1 MKKKLRSLKKKLE
14 RWSKKMEVD
23 LNDTEPDNNKFSRF
37 EDESI
42 NFDKSVNFVFG
53 KNGTGKSSI
62 CDLIR
67 TQNSNGEHGYD
78 AYIFQGFESVISDD
92 QKLNAI
98 ILGEENTKIDKI
110 IKEYESEIT
119 DIQGKI
125 DAERAKIVEP
135 QDKSENLYT
144 QKLKLEK
151 KKQRKENKEQ
161 KFYSDSASEIAKMK
175 DPVIVE
181 NARGYDKNSFQGEIE
196 DALKSPILSDEEIAT
211 LKETIV
217 STRKQEVEEISLDE
231 IDFAVLQEDVENLL
245 LKTVQPSIKI
255 AELDNN
261 NKKRQFAEIGKDCHS
276 AGDTYAFCGNIVT
289 NERLLKLE
297 KYFSSSEIDKFTK
310 ELSDKLIEI
319 KNYENK
325 LEKII
330 IQKEAFYPEFKNL
343 ISEILLKVD
352 KNKLEQQKF
361 LTGLKGSLEEKQNNL
376 FDTISYESEE
386 LPSELNGEIKEY
398 NKIVEK
404 NNKYTKTL
412 ETNKTKARTKLRYN
426 AIAKIVRNSDIEE
439 IKTGLNSAIS
449 DLDDKEKEIKLVKD
463 TIEGYEKK
471 QKEKQEEIDKQ
482 LSKTKNTGILAK
494 NINKKL
500 ENYTNFTLE
509 RKDDQGREF
518 YEIKEKIEDEEKTRP
533 VEELSTGEKN
543 IVALLYFIESLN
555 DLENGSDKPKFIIF
569 DDPMNSND
577 DTMQY
582 LIANEI
588 LKLVKQVNKPKN
600 KDKILVL
607 THNVL
612 FYLNITR
619 DIKNEC
625 RRKLKS
631 GGNTINPYEE
641 LNFYRLMA
649 YDGKTKILK
658 LQKDSE
664 DFKTQYESLW
674 FELIFLYEMNKPELM
689 CNPARR
695 IIESYISFTKKE
707 NFYKDNKDAK
717 NLFNANSHNGI
728 LDPTTDILGKT
739 SNDIK
744 NILHKCFKYNHGEDH
759 FDKYWRIG
767 INGNNLK

>member
-1 MKKKLRSLKKKLE
+1 MK
-14 RWSKKMEVD
+14 VD
-23 LNDTEPDNNKFSRF
+23 LNDIEPDSNKFSRF

-67 TQNSNGEHGYD
+67 TQNSNGEKGYN

-181 NARGYDKNSFQGEIE
+181 NARGYDKNSFQGEIK
-196 DALKSPILSDEEIAT
+196 DALNNPILSNEEIVT
-211 LKETIV
+211 LKETIT
-217 STRKQEVEEISLDE
+217 STQKPEVEKIYLNE

-255 AELDNN
+255 TELDNDN
-261 NKKRQFAEIGKDCHS
+261 NKRQFAEIGKDCHS
-276 AGDTYAFCGNIVT
+276 AGDTCAFCGNIVT
-289 NERLLKLE
+289 NERLQKLE
-297 KYFSSSEIDKFTK
+297 KYFSSSEINKFTK

-319 KNYENK
+319 KKYENK

-330 IQKEAFYPEFKNL
+330 IQKEVFYPEFKNL

-361 LTGLKGSLEEKQNNL
+361 LTGLKGSLEKKQKNL
-376 FDTISYESEE
+376 FDTISYESEK

-426 AIAKIVRNSDIEE
+426 AIVEIVRNSNIEE
-439 IKTGLNSAIS
+439 IKTGLSSAIS

-500 ENYTNFTLE
+500 KNYTNFTLE

-555 DLENGSDKPKFIIF
+555 DSENGSDKPKFIVF

-582 LIANEI
+582 LIVDEM
-588 LKLVKQVNKPKN
+588 LDLVKQVNKSK
-600 KDKILVL
+600 KEDKILIL

-631 GGNTINPYEE
+631 EGSVINPYEE
-641 LNFYRLMA
+641 FNFYKLMS
-649 YDGKTKILK
+649 YGGKTKIQK
-658 LQKDSE
+658 IQKDKE
-664 DFKTQYESLW
+664 DFKNQYESLW
-674 FELIFLYEMNKPELM
+674 FELGFLYKMDKPELM
-689 CNPARR
+689 CNVARR
-695 IIESYISFTKKE
+695 IIEDYISFTNKKD
-707 NFYKDNKDAK
+707 FYRYNKDAK
-717 NLFNANSHNGI
+717 RLFNANSHSSI
-728 LDPTTDILGKT
+728 LDLTTDISGK
-739 SNDIK
+739 NNEDIK
-744 NILHKCFKYNHGEDH
+744 NILEKCFNDNSAIDH
-759 FDKYWRIG
+759 FNTHWQLCIKV
-767 INGNNLK
+767 NK

>member
-1 MKKKLRSLKKKLE
+1 MK
-14 RWSKKMEVD
+14 VD
-23 LNDTEPDNNKFSRF
+23 LKDTDSGNDKFSRF
-37 EDESI
+37 EDELI

-67 TQNSNGEHGYD
+67 SQNSNGEHGYD

-98 ILGEENTKIDKI
+98 VLGEENTKIDKI
-110 IKEYESEIT
+110 IKKYESEIA
-119 DIQGKI
+119 DIQVKI
-125 DAERAKIVEP
+125 DAEKSRIIEP

-151 KKQRKENKEQ
+151 KKRDKEKKEQ
-161 KFYSDSASEIAKMK
+161 IFYTNSASEIAKIK

-196 DALKSPILSDEEIAT
+196 DALKSPILSNEEIVT
-211 LKETIV
+211 LKETIT
-217 STRKQEVEEISLDE
+217 STQKPEVEKIYLNE

-255 AELDNN
+255 TELDNDN
-261 NKKRQFAEIGKDCHS
+261 NKRQFAEIGKDCHS
-276 AGDTYAFCGNIVT
+276 AGDTCAFCGNIVT
-289 NERLLKLE
+289 NERLQKLE

-319 KNYENK
+319 KKYENK

-330 IQKEAFYPEFKNL
+330 IQKEVFYPEFKNL

-361 LTGLKGSLEEKQNNL
+361 LTGLKGSLEKKQKNL
-376 FDTISYESEE
+376 FDTISYESEK

-404 NNKYTKTL
+404 NNKYTETL

-426 AIAKIVRNSDIEE
+426 AIVEIVRNSNIEE
-439 IKTGLNSAIS
+439 IKTGLSSAIS

-555 DLENGSDKPKFIIF
+555 DSENGSDKPKFIVF

-588 LKLVKQVNKPKN
+588 LKLIKQVNKPKN
-600 KDKILVL
+600 KDKILIL

-619 DIKNEC
+619 DIKNEY
-625 RRKLKS
+625 RFKKK
-631 GGNTINPYEE
+631 GDGNSINPYKEI
-641 LNFYRLMA
+641 NFYRLMS
-649 YDGKTKILK
+649 YDGKTKIQK

-674 FELIFLYEMNKPELM
+674 FELIFLHEMDKPELM

-707 NFYKDNKDAK
+707 NFYKGNKDAK

-739 SNDIK
+739 SEDIK
-744 NILHKCFKYNHGEDH
+744 NILHKCFEENHGEDH
-759 FDKYWRIG
+759 FKRYWRTG
-767 INGNNLK
+767 KG

>member
-1 MKKKLRSLKKKLE
+1 MKKRLRSLKKKLE
-14 RWSKKMEVD
+14 RWSKEMKVD
-23 LNDTEPDNNKFSRF
+23 LNDIEPDSNKFSRF

-67 TQNSNGEHGYD
+67 TQNSNGEKGYD

-98 ILGEENTKIDKI
+98 VLGEENTKIDKI
-110 IKEYESEIT
+110 IKEYESEIA

-125 DAERAKIVEP
+125 DAERAKIVKP
-135 QDKSENLYT
+135 QDESENLYT
-144 QKLKLEK
+144 QKLKLEEEKQK
-151 KKQRKENKEQ
+151 KEKKEQ
-161 KFYSDSASEIAKMK
+161 KFYSNSASKIANMK

-181 NARGYDKNSFQGEIE
+181 KATGYDKNSFQGEIK
-196 DALKSPILSDEEIAT
+196 DALNNPILADEEIVT
-211 LKETIV
+211 LKETIS
-217 STRKQEVEEISLDE
+217 STQKPELEEICLDE

-245 LKTVQPSIKI
+245 LKIVQPSIKI
-255 AELDNN
+255 TELDND

-276 AGDTYAFCGNIVT
+276 AGDTCAFCGNIVT
-289 NERLLKLE
+289 NERLQKLE
-297 KYFSSSEIDKFTK
+297 KYFSGSEIDKFTK

-319 KNYENK
+319 KNYENELK
-325 LEKII
+325 KII
-330 IQKEAFYPEFKNL
+330 IQEEDFYPEFKNSISKIL
-343 ISEILLKVD
+343 IEVD
-352 KNKLEQQKF
+352 KNKLKQQNF
-361 LTGLKGSLEEKQNNL
+361 LKKLKDSLEEKQKNL
-376 FDTISYESEE
+376 FDTIPYKSEE
-386 LPSELNGEIKEY
+386 LPSKLDGEIEKY

-404 NNKYTKTL
+404 NNKYTKDL
-412 ETNKTKARTKLRYN
+412 PENKAKARTKLRYN
-426 AIAKIVRNSDIEE
+426 AIVEIIRNSDIEE
-439 IKTGLNSAIS
+439 IKTALNGINIS
-449 DLDDKEKEIKLVKD
+449 LGIKESEIQDVE
-463 TIEGYEKK
+463 TIIEGYEIEKNKK
-471 QKEKQEEIDKQ
+471 QEKIDEQ
-482 LSKTKNTGILAK
+482 LLKTKNTEILAK

-500 ENYTNFTLE
+500 EKYTNFTLE
-509 RKDDQGREF
+509 RKDEQGREF
-518 YEIKEKIEDEEKTRP
+518 YEIKEKIEDEEKTRS
-533 VEELSTGEKN
+533 VEKLSTGEKN

-555 DLENGSDKPKFIIF
+555 DLENGSDKPKFIVF

-600 KDKILVL
+600 KDKILIL

-619 DIKNEC
+619 DIKNEYH
-625 RRKLKS
+625 LKKK
-631 GGNTINPYEE
+631 GDRIKPYKEI
-641 LNFYRLMA
+641 NFYRLMS

-658 LQKDSE
+658 LQEDRE

-674 FELIFLYEMNKPELM
+674 FELIFLYEMDKPELM

-707 NFYKDNKDAK
+707 DFYKDNKDAK

-739 SNDIK
+739 SDDIK
-744 NILHKCFKYNHGEDH
+744 NILHKCFKDNHGEDH
-759 FDKYWRIG
+759 FNKYWRIG
-767 INGNNLK
+767 RDGNNLK

>member
-1 MKKKLRSLKKKLE
+1 MKKRLRSLKKKLG

-161 KFYSDSASEIAKMK
+161 KFYSNSASEIANIK
-175 DPVIVE
+175 DPVVVE
-181 NARGYDKNSFQGEIE
+181 NVKNYNKNSFQGEIE
-196 DALKSPILSDEEIAT
+196 DALKSPILSNEEIVT
-211 LKETIV
+211 LKETIT
-217 STRKQEVEEISLDE
+217 STQKPEVEKIYLNE
-231 IDFAVLQEDVENLL
+231 IDFAVLQEDIENLL

-255 AELDNN
+255 TELDNDN
-261 NKKRQFAEIGKDCHS
+261 NKRQFAEIGKDCHS
-276 AGDTYAFCGNIVT
+276 AGDTCAFCGNIVT
-289 NERLLKLE
+289 NERLQKLE
-297 KYFSSSEIDKFTK
+297 KYFSGSEIDKFTK

-330 IQKEAFYPEFKNL
+330 IQEEAFYPEFKNL
-343 ISEILLKVD
+343 ISEIVLKID
-352 KNKLEQQKF
+352 KNKLKQQKF
-361 LTGLKGSLEEKQNNL
+361 LEKLKGSLEGKQKNL
-376 FDTISYESEE
+376 FDTIPYKSEA
-386 LPSELNGEIKEY
+386 LPSKLSREIKEY
-398 NKIVEK
+398 NKLVKE
-404 NNKYTKTL
+404 NNEYTKDL
-412 ETNKTKARTKLRYN
+412 KDNKTKARTKLRYN
-426 AIAKIVRNSDIEE
+426 AIAEIVRNSNIEE
-439 IKTGLNSAIS
+439 IKTGLSNAIS
-449 DLDDKEKEIKLVKD
+449 DLDDKEEEIQVVKD
-463 TIEGYEKK
+463 TIEDYEKEKGEK
-471 QKEKQEEIDKQ
+471 QKEINKQ

-518 YEIKEKIEDEEKTRP
+518 YEIKEKIEGEEKTRS
-533 VEELSTGEKN
+533 VVELSTGEKN

-555 DLENGSDKPKFIIF
+555 DSENNSNKPKFIVF

-600 KDKILVL
+600 KDKILIL

-619 DIKNEC
+619 DIKNEY
-625 RRKLKS
+625 RLKKK
-631 GGNTINPYEE
+631 GDGNSINPYKEI
-641 LNFYRLMA
+641 NFYRLMS
-649 YDGKTKILK
+649 YNGKTKIQK

-674 FELIFLYEMNKPELM
+674 FELIFLHEMDKPELM

-739 SNDIK
+739 SEDIK
-744 NILHKCFKYNHGEDH
+744 NILHKCFEENHGEDH
-759 FDKYWRIG
+759 FKRYWRTG
-767 INGNNLK
+767 KG

>member
-1 MKKKLRSLKKKLE
+1 
-14 RWSKKMEVD
+14 MEVD

-276 AGDTYAFCGNIVT
+276 AGDTCAFCGNIVT

-404 NNKYTKTL
+404 NNKYTETL

-426 AIAKIVRNSDIEE
+426 AIVEIVRNSNIEE
-439 IKTGLNSAIS
+439 IKTGLSSAIS

-555 DLENGSDKPKFIIF
+555 DSENGSDKPKFIVF

-588 LKLVKQVNKPKN
+588 LKLIKQVNKPKN
-600 KDKILVL
+600 KDKILIL

-619 DIKNEC
+619 DIKNEY
-625 RRKLKS
+625 RFKKK
-631 GGNTINPYEE
+631 GDGNSINPYKEI
-641 LNFYRLMA
+641 NFYRLMS
-649 YDGKTKILK
+649 YDGKTKIQK

-674 FELIFLYEMNKPELM
+674 FELIFLHEMDKPELM

-707 NFYKDNKDAK
+707 NFYKGNKDAK

-739 SNDIK
+739 SEDIK
-744 NILHKCFKYNHGEDH
+744 NILHKCFEENHGEDH
-759 FDKYWRIG
+759 FKRYWRTG
-767 INGNNLK
+767 KG

>member
-1 MKKKLRSLKKKLE
+1 
-14 RWSKKMEVD
+14 MEVD

-276 AGDTYAFCGNIVT
+276 AGDTCAFCGNIVT

-404 NNKYTKTL
+404 NNKYTETL

-426 AIAKIVRNSDIEE
+426 AIVEIVRNSNIEE
-439 IKTGLNSAIS
+439 IKTGLSSAIS

-543 IVALLYFIESLN
+543 IVALL
-555 DLENGSDKPKFIIF
+555 
-569 DDPMNSND
+569 
-577 DTMQY
+577 
-582 LIANEI
+582 
-588 LKLVKQVNKPKN
+588 
-600 KDKILVL
+600 
-607 THNVL
+607 
-612 FYLNITR
+612 
-619 DIKNEC
+619 
-625 RRKLKS
+625 
-631 GGNTINPYEE
+631 
-641 LNFYRLMA
+641 
-649 YDGKTKILK
+649 
-658 LQKDSE
+658 
-664 DFKTQYESLW
+664 
-674 FELIFLYEMNKPELM
+674 
-689 CNPARR
+689 
-695 IIESYISFTKKE
+695 
-707 NFYKDNKDAK
+707 
-717 NLFNANSHNGI
+717 
-728 LDPTTDILGKT
+728 
-739 SNDIK
+739 
-744 NILHKCFKYNHGEDH
+744 
-759 FDKYWRIG
+759 
-767 INGNNLK
+767 

>member
-1 MKKKLRSLKKKLE
+1 
-14 RWSKKMEVD
+14 MEVD

-276 AGDTYAFCGNIVT
+276 AGDTCAFCGNIVT

>member
-1 MKKKLRSLKKKLE
+1 MRSLKKKLG

-161 KFYSDSASEIAKMK
+161 KFYSNSASEIANIK
-175 DPVIVE
+175 DPVVVE
-181 NARGYDKNSFQGEIE
+181 NVKNYNKNSFQGEIE
-196 DALKSPILSDEEIAT
+196 DALKSPILSNEEIVT
-211 LKETIV
+211 LKETIT
-217 STRKQEVEEISLDE
+217 STQKPEVEKIYLNE
-231 IDFAVLQEDVENLL
+231 IDFAVLQEDIENLL

-255 AELDNN
+255 TELDNDN
-261 NKKRQFAEIGKDCHS
+261 NKRQFAEIGKDCHS
-276 AGDTYAFCGNIVT
+276 AGDTCAFCGNIVT
-289 NERLLKLE
+289 NERLQKLE
-297 KYFSSSEIDKFTK
+297 KYFSGSEIDKFTK

-330 IQKEAFYPEFKNL
+330 IQEEAFYPEFKNL
-343 ISEILLKVD
+343 ISEIVLKID
-352 KNKLEQQKF
+352 KNKLKQQKF
-361 LTGLKGSLEEKQNNL
+361 LEKLKGSLEGKQKNL
-376 FDTISYESEE
+376 FDTIPYKSEA
-386 LPSELNGEIKEY
+386 LPSKLSREIKEY
-398 NKIVEK
+398 NKLVKE
-404 NNKYTKTL
+404 NNEYTKDL
-412 ETNKTKARTKLRYN
+412 KDNKTKARTKLRYN
-426 AIAKIVRNSDIEE
+426 AIAEIVRNSNIEE
-439 IKTGLNSAIS
+439 IKTGLSNAIS
-449 DLDDKEKEIKLVKD
+449 DLDDKEEEIQVVKD
-463 TIEGYEKK
+463 TIEDYEKEKGEK
-471 QKEKQEEIDKQ
+471 QKEINKQ

-518 YEIKEKIEDEEKTRP
+518 YEIKEKIEGEEKTRS
-533 VEELSTGEKN
+533 VVELSTGEKN

-555 DLENGSDKPKFIIF
+555 DSENNSNKPKFIVF

-600 KDKILVL
+600 KDKILIL

-619 DIKNEC
+619 DIKNEY
-625 RRKLKS
+625 RLKKK
-631 GGNTINPYEE
+631 GDGNSINPYKEI
-641 LNFYRLMA
+641 NFYRLMS
-649 YDGKTKILK
+649 YNGKTKIQK

-674 FELIFLYEMNKPELM
+674 FELIFLHEMDKPELM

-739 SNDIK
+739 SEDIK
-744 NILHKCFKYNHGEDH
+744 NILHKCFEENHGEDH
-759 FDKYWRIG
+759 FKRYWRTG
-767 INGNNLK
+767 KG

>member
-276 AGDTYAFCGNIVT
+276 AGDTCAFCGNIVT

>member
-1 MKKKLRSLKKKLE
+1 
-14 RWSKKMEVD
+14 MEVD

-276 AGDTYAFCGNIVT
+276 AGDTCAFCGNIVT

-695 IIESYISFTKKE
+695 IIESYTSFTKKE

>member
-1 MKKKLRSLKKKLE
+1 
-14 RWSKKMEVD
+14 MEVD

>member
-1 MKKKLRSLKKKLE
+1 MRSLKKKLG
-14 RWSKKMEVD
+14 RWNRNMKVD
-23 LNDTEPDNNKFSRF
+23 LKDTDSGNDKFSKF
-37 EDESI
+37 EDELI

-67 TQNSNGEHGYD
+67 SQNSNGEHGYD

-98 ILGEENTKIDKI
+98 VLGEENTKIDKI
-110 IKEYESEIT
+110 IKKYESEIA
-119 DIQGKI
+119 DIQVKI
-125 DAERAKIVEP
+125 DAEKSRIIEP

-151 KKQRKENKEQ
+151 KKRDKEKKEQ
-161 KFYSDSASEIAKMK
+161 IFYTNSASEIAKIK

-196 DALKSPILSDEEIAT
+196 DALKSPILSNEEIVT
-211 LKETIV
+211 LKETIT
-217 STRKQEVEEISLDE
+217 STQKPEVEKIYLNE

-255 AELDNN
+255 TELDNDN
-261 NKKRQFAEIGKDCHS
+261 NKRQFAEIGKDCHS
-276 AGDTYAFCGNIVT
+276 AGDTCAFCGNIVT
-289 NERLLKLE
+289 NERLQKLE

-319 KNYENK
+319 KKYENK

-330 IQKEAFYPEFKNL
+330 IQKEVFYPEFKNL

-361 LTGLKGSLEEKQNNL
+361 LTGLKGSLEKKQKNL
-376 FDTISYESEE
+376 FDTISYESEK

-404 NNKYTKTL
+404 NNKYTETL

-426 AIAKIVRNSDIEE
+426 AIVEIVRNSNIEE
-439 IKTGLNSAIS
+439 IKTGLSSAIS

-555 DLENGSDKPKFIIF
+555 DSENGSDKPKFIVF

-588 LKLVKQVNKPKN
+588 LKLIKQVNKPKN
-600 KDKILVL
+600 KDKILIL

-619 DIKNEC
+619 DIKNEY
-625 RRKLKS
+625 RFKKK
-631 GGNTINPYEE
+631 GDGNSINPYKEI
-641 LNFYRLMA
+641 NFYRLMS
-649 YDGKTKILK
+649 YDGKTKIQK

-674 FELIFLYEMNKPELM
+674 FELIFLHEMDKPELM

-707 NFYKDNKDAK
+707 NFYKGNKDAK

-739 SNDIK
+739 SEDIK
-744 NILHKCFKYNHGEDH
+744 NILHKCFEENHGEDH
-759 FDKYWRIG
+759 FKRYWRTG
-767 INGNNLK
+767 KG

>member
-1 MKKKLRSLKKKLE
+1 MK
-14 RWSKKMEVD
+14 VD
-23 LNDTEPDNNKFSRF
+23 LNDIEPDSNKFSRF

-67 TQNSNGEHGYD
+67 TQNSNGEKGYD

-98 ILGEENTKIDKI
+98 VLGEENTKIDKI
-110 IKEYESEIT
+110 IKEYESEIA

-125 DAERAKIVEP
+125 DAERAKIVKP
-135 QDKSENLYT
+135 QDESENLYT
-144 QKLKLEK
+144 QKLKLEEEKQK
-151 KKQRKENKEQ
+151 KEKKEQ
-161 KFYSDSASEIAKMK
+161 KFYSNSASKIANMK

-181 NARGYDKNSFQGEIE
+181 KATGYDKNSFQGEIK
-196 DALKSPILSDEEIAT
+196 DALNNPILADEEIVT
-211 LKETIV
+211 LKETIS
-217 STRKQEVEEISLDE
+217 STQKPELEEICLDE

-245 LKTVQPSIKI
+245 LKIVQPSIKI
-255 AELDNN
+255 TELDND

-276 AGDTYAFCGNIVT
+276 AGDTCAFCGNIVT
-289 NERLLKLE
+289 NERLQKLE
-297 KYFSSSEIDKFTK
+297 KYFSGSEIDKFTK

-319 KNYENK
+319 KNYENELK
-325 LEKII
+325 KII
-330 IQKEAFYPEFKNL
+330 IQEEDFYPEFKNSISKIL
-343 ISEILLKVD
+343 IEVD
-352 KNKLEQQKF
+352 KNKLKQQNF
-361 LTGLKGSLEEKQNNL
+361 LKKLKDSLEEKQKNL
-376 FDTISYESEE
+376 FDTIPYKSEE
-386 LPSELNGEIKEY
+386 LPSKLDGEIEKY

-404 NNKYTKTL
+404 NNKYTKDL
-412 ETNKTKARTKLRYN
+412 PENKAKARTKLRYN
-426 AIAKIVRNSDIEE
+426 AIVEIIRNSDIEE
-439 IKTGLNSAIS
+439 IKTALNGINIS
-449 DLDDKEKEIKLVKD
+449 LGIKESEIQDVE
-463 TIEGYEKK
+463 TIIEGYEIEKNKK
-471 QKEKQEEIDKQ
+471 QEKIDEQ
-482 LSKTKNTGILAK
+482 LLKTKNTEILAK

-500 ENYTNFTLE
+500 EKYTNFTLE
-509 RKDDQGREF
+509 RKDEQGREF
-518 YEIKEKIEDEEKTRP
+518 YEIKEKIEDEEKTRS
-533 VEELSTGEKN
+533 VEKLSTGEKN

-555 DLENGSDKPKFIIF
+555 DLENGSDKPKFIVF

-600 KDKILVL
+600 KDKILIL

-619 DIKNEC
+619 DIKNEYH
-625 RRKLKS
+625 LKKK
-631 GGNTINPYEE
+631 GDRIKPYKEI
-641 LNFYRLMA
+641 NFYRLMS

-658 LQKDSE
+658 LQEDRE

-674 FELIFLYEMNKPELM
+674 FELIFLYEMDKPELM

-707 NFYKDNKDAK
+707 DFYKDNKDAK

-739 SNDIK
+739 SDDIK
-744 NILHKCFKYNHGEDH
+744 NILHKCFKDNHGEDH
-759 FDKYWRIG
+759 FNKYWRIG
-767 INGNNLK
+767 RDGNNLK

>member
-1 MKKKLRSLKKKLE
+1 
-14 RWSKKMEVD
+14 MEVD

-144 QKLKLEK
+144 QKLKLEN

-276 AGDTYAFCGNIVT
+276 AGDTCAFCGNIVT

-361 LTGLKGSLEEKQNNL
+361 LTGLKESLEEKQNNL

-744 NILHKCFKYNHGEDH
+744 NILHKCFKDNHGEDH

>member
-1 MKKKLRSLKKKLE
+1 
-14 RWSKKMEVD
+14 MEVD
-23 LNDTEPDNNKFSRF
+23 LNDTEPDNNKFNRF

-67 TQNSNGEHGYD
+67 AQNSNGEHGYD

-98 ILGEENTKIDKI
+98 VLGEENIKIDKI
-110 IKEYESEIT
+110 IREYKSEIT

-125 DAERAKIVEP
+125 DTEKVKIVKP
-135 QDKSENLYT
+135 QDESENLYT

-151 KKQRKENKEQ
+151 KKRDKEKKEQ
-161 KFYSDSASEIAKMK
+161 IFYTKSASKIAKIK

-181 NARGYDKNSFQGEIE
+181 NARGYDKNSFQGEIK
-196 DALKSPILSDEEIAT
+196 DALKSPVLSDEEILT
-211 LKETIV
+211 LKETIA
-217 STRKQEVEEISLDE
+217 STPKPEVEKIYLYE
-231 IDFAVLQEDVENLL
+231 IDFAVLQEEIETLL

-255 AELDNN
+255 AELDDD
-261 NKKRQFAEIGKDCHS
+261 NKKRQFAEAGKDCHS
-276 AGDTYAFCGNIVT
+276 AGDACAFCGNIVT
-289 NERLLKLE
+289 NERLQKLE

-310 ELSDKLIEI
+310 ELSYKLIEI

-361 LTGLKGSLEEKQNNL
+361 LTGLKGSLEEKQKNL

-426 AIAKIVRNSDIEE
+426 AIAKIVRNSNLEE
-439 IKTGLNSAIS
+439 IKTGLSDAIS
-449 DLDDKEKEIKLVKD
+449 DLEDKEKEIKLVKD
-463 TIEGYEKK
+463 TIEGYEKN

-482 LSKTKNTGILAK
+482 LSKTKNTGILAN

-518 YEIKEKIEDEEKTRP
+518 YEIKEKIENEEKTRP

-641 LNFYRLMA
+641 INFYRLMA
-649 YDGKTKILK
+649 YDGKTKILE

-674 FELIFLYEMNKPELM
+674 FELIFLYEMDKPELM

-744 NILHKCFKYNHGEDH
+744 NILHKCFKDNHGEDH

>member
-1 MKKKLRSLKKKLE
+1 
-14 RWSKKMEVD
+14 MEVD
-23 LNDTEPDNNKFSRF
+23 LNDTEPDNNKFNRF

-67 TQNSNGEHGYD
+67 AQNSNGEHGYD

-98 ILGEENTKIDKI
+98 VLGEENIKIDKI
-110 IKEYESEIT
+110 IREYKSEIT

-125 DAERAKIVEP
+125 DTEKVKIVKP
-135 QDKSENLYT
+135 QDESENLYT

-151 KKQRKENKEQ
+151 KKRDKEKKEQ
-161 KFYSDSASEIAKMK
+161 IFYTKSASKIAKIK

-181 NARGYDKNSFQGEIE
+181 NARGYDKNSFQGEIK
-196 DALKSPILSDEEIAT
+196 DALKSPVLSDEEILT
-211 LKETIV
+211 LKETIA
-217 STRKQEVEEISLDE
+217 STPKPEVEKIYLYE
-231 IDFAVLQEDVENLL
+231 IDFAVLQEEIETLL

-255 AELDNN
+255 AELDDD
-261 NKKRQFAEIGKDCHS
+261 NKKRQFAEAGKDCHS
-276 AGDTYAFCGNIVT
+276 AGDDCAFCGNIVT
-289 NERLLKLE
+289 NERLQKLE

-310 ELSDKLIEI
+310 ELSYKLIEI

-361 LTGLKGSLEEKQNNL
+361 LTGLKGSLEEKQKNL

-426 AIAKIVRNSDIEE
+426 AIAKIVRNSNLEE
-439 IKTGLNSAIS
+439 IKTGLSDAIS
-449 DLDDKEKEIKLVKD
+449 DLEDKEKEIKLVKD
-463 TIEGYEKK
+463 TIEGYEKN

-482 LSKTKNTGILAK
+482 LSKTKNTGILAN

-518 YEIKEKIEDEEKTRP
+518 YEIKEKIENEEKTRP

-588 LKLVKQVNKPKN
+588 LKLVEQVNKPKN

-641 LNFYRLMA
+641 INFYRLMA
-649 YDGKTKILK
+649 YDGKTKILE

-674 FELIFLYEMNKPELM
+674 FELIFLYEMDKPELM

-744 NILHKCFKYNHGEDH
+744 NILHKCFKDNHGEDH

>member
-1 MKKKLRSLKKKLE
+1 MK
-14 RWSKKMEVD
+14 VD
-23 LNDTEPDNNKFSRF
+23 LNDTEPDSNKFSRF

-42 NFDKSVNFVFG
+42 DFDKSVNFVFG

-67 TQNSNGEHGYD
+67 IQNSNGEKGYN
-78 AYIFQGFESVISDD
+78 AYIFQGFESVISED

-98 ILGEENTKIDKI
+98 VLGEENTKIDKI
-110 IKEYESEIT
+110 IKKYESEIA
-119 DIQGKI
+119 DIQVKI
-125 DAERAKIVEP
+125 DAEKSRIIEP

-151 KKQRKENKEQ
+151 KKRDKENKEQ
-161 KFYSDSASEIAKMK
+161 KFYSNSASKIANIK
-175 DPVIVE
+175 DPVVVE
-181 NARGYDKNSFQGEIE
+181 NVKNYNKNSFQGEIE

-211 LKETIV
+211 LKETIA
-217 STRKQEVEEISLDE
+217 STQKQEVEEISLDE

-255 AELDNN
+255 TELDND

-276 AGDTYAFCGNIVT
+276 AGDTCAFCGNIVT
-289 NERLLKLE
+289 NERLQKLE

-319 KNYENK
+319 KNYENELK
-325 LEKII
+325 KII
-330 IQKEAFYPEFKNL
+330 IQEEAFYPEFKNS
-343 ISEILLKVD
+343 ISKILLKLD
-352 KNKLEQQKF
+352 KNKLKQQN
-361 LTGLKGSLEEKQNNL
+361 LLKKLKDSLEEKQKNL
-376 FDTISYESEE
+376 FDIVPYKSEE
-386 LPSELNGEIKEY
+386 LPSKLGGEIKKY
-398 NKIVEK
+398 NKLVKE
-404 NNKYTKTL
+404 NNEYTKNL
-412 ETNKTKARTKLRYN
+412 KDNKTKARTKLRYN
-426 AIAKIVRNSDIEE
+426 AIAKIIRKSNLEE
-439 IKTGLNSAIS
+439 IKTGLSNAIS
-449 DLDDKEKEIKLVKD
+449 SLDDKKEEIQIVKEN
-463 TIEGYEKK
+463 IEGYEKN

-482 LSKTKNTGILAK
+482 LLKTKNTEILAK

-509 RKDDQGREF
+509 RKNDQGREF
-518 YEIKEKIEDEEKTRP
+518 YEIKEKIEGEEKTRP

-555 DLENGSDKPKFIIF
+555 DSENSSDKPKFIVF

-600 KDKILVL
+600 KDKILIL

-619 DIKNEC
+619 DIKNEY
-625 RRKLKS
+625 RLKKK
-631 GGNTINPYEE
+631 GDGNSINPYEE
-641 LNFYRLMA
+641 INFYRIMS
-649 YDGKTKILK
+649 YNGKTKIQK
-658 LQKDSE
+658 LRKDSE

-674 FELIFLYEMNKPELM
+674 FELIFLYKMKKPELM

-728 LDPTTDILGKT
+728 LDPTTDLLGKT
-739 SNDIK
+739 SEDIK
-744 NILHKCFKYNHGEDH
+744 NILHECFKNNNGEDH
-759 FDKYWRIG
+759 FKKYWQTG
-767 INGNNLK
+767 KGQ

>member
-14 RWSKKMEVD
+14 RWIRNMKID
-23 LNDTEPDNNKFSRF
+23 LKDTDLGNDKISRF

-98 ILGEENTKIDKI
+98 VLGEENTKIDKI
-110 IKEYESEIT
+110 IKKYESEIA

-125 DAERAKIVEP
+125 DTEKAKIVEP
-135 QDKSENLYT
+135 QDESENLYT
-144 QKLKLEK
+144 QKIKLENE
-151 KKQRKENKEQ
+151 KQIEENKEQ
-161 KFYSDSASEIAKMK
+161 KFYSNSASKIANIK
-175 DPVIVE
+175 DPVVVE
-181 NARGYDKNSFQGEIE
+181 NVKNYNKNSFQGEIE
-196 DALKSPILSDEEIAT
+196 DALKSPILSNEEIAT
-211 LKETIV
+211 LKETIA

-255 AELDNN
+255 TELDND
-261 NKKRQFAEIGKDCHS
+261 NKKRQFAEMGKDCHS
-276 AGDTYAFCGNIVT
+276 AGDTCAFCGNIVT
-289 NERLLKLE
+289 NERLQKLE

-319 KNYENK
+319 KNYENELK
-325 LEKII
+325 KII
-330 IQKEAFYPEFKNL
+330 IQEEAFYPEFKNS
-343 ISEILLKVD
+343 ISKILLKVD

-361 LTGLKGSLEEKQNNL
+361 LEKLKGSLEGKQKNL
-376 FDTISYESEE
+376 FDIIPYKSEA
-386 LPSELNGEIKEY
+386 LPSKLSREIKEY
-398 NKIVEK
+398 NKLVKE
-404 NNKYTKTL
+404 NNEYTKDL
-412 ETNKTKARTKLRYN
+412 KDNKTKARTKLRYN
-426 AIAKIVRNSDIEE
+426 AIAEIVRNSNIEE
-439 IKTGLNSAIS
+439 IKTGLSNAIS
-449 DLDDKEKEIKLVKD
+449 DLDDKEEEIQVVKD
-463 TIEGYEKK
+463 TIEDYEKEKGKK
-471 QKEKQEEIDKQ
+471 QKEINKQ

-518 YEIKEKIEDEEKTRP
+518 YEIKEKIEGEEKTRS
-533 VEELSTGEKN
+533 VVELSTGEKN

-555 DLENGSDKPKFIIF
+555 DSENNSNKPKFIVF

-600 KDKILVL
+600 KDKILIL

-619 DIKNEC
+619 DIKNEY
-625 RRKLKS
+625 RLKKK
-631 GGNTINPYEE
+631 GDGNSINPYKEI
-641 LNFYRLMA
+641 NFYRLMS
-649 YDGKTKILK
+649 YNGKTKIQK

-674 FELIFLYEMNKPELM
+674 FELIFLHEMDKPELM

-739 SNDIK
+739 SEDIK
-744 NILHKCFKYNHGEDH
+744 NILHKCFEENHGEDH
-759 FDKYWRIG
+759 FKRYWRTG
-767 INGNNLK
+767 KG

>member
-1 MKKKLRSLKKKLE
+1 
-14 RWSKKMEVD
+14 MEVD

-276 AGDTYAFCGNIVT
+276 AGDTCAFCGNIVT

-404 NNKYTKTL
+404 NNKYTETL

-426 AIAKIVRNSDIEE
+426 AIVEIVRNSNIEE
-439 IKTGLNSAIS
+439 IKTGLSSAIS

-555 DLENGSDKPKFIIF
+555 DSENGSDKPKFIVF

-588 LKLVKQVNKPKN
+588 LKLIKQVNKPKN
-600 KDKILVL
+600 KDKILIL

-619 DIKNEC
+619 DIKNEY
-625 RRKLKS
+625 RFKKK
-631 GGNTINPYEE
+631 GDGNSINPYKEI
-641 LNFYRLMA
+641 NFYRLMS
-649 YDGKTKILK
+649 YDGKTKIQK

-674 FELIFLYEMNKPELM
+674 FELIFLHEMDKPELM

-707 NFYKDNKDAK
+707 NFYKGNKDAK
-717 NLFNANSHNGI
+717 NLFKAISLNGI

-739 SNDIK
+739 SEDIK
-744 NILHKCFKYNHGEDH
+744 NILHKCFEENHGEDH
-759 FDKYWRIG
+759 FKRYWRTG
-767 INGNNLK
+767 KG

>member
-1 MKKKLRSLKKKLE
+1 MKIDLKDA
-14 RWSKKMEVD
+14 D
-23 LNDTEPDNNKFSRF
+23 LGNDKISRF

-98 ILGEENTKIDKI
+98 VLGEENTKIDKI
-110 IKEYESEIT
+110 IKKYESEIA

-125 DAERAKIVEP
+125 DTEKAKIVEP
-135 QDKSENLYT
+135 QDESENLYT
-144 QKLKLEK
+144 QKIKLENE
-151 KKQRKENKEQ
+151 KQIEENKEQ
-161 KFYSDSASEIAKMK
+161 KFYSNSASKIANIK
-175 DPVIVE
+175 DPVVVE
-181 NARGYDKNSFQGEIE
+181 NVKNYNKNSFQGEIE
-196 DALKSPILSDEEIAT
+196 DALKSPILSNEEIAT
-211 LKETIV
+211 LKETIA
-217 STRKQEVEEISLDE
+217 STRKQEVEEVSLDE

-255 AELDNN
+255 TELDND

-276 AGDTYAFCGNIVT
+276 AGDTCAFCGNIVT
-289 NERLLKLE
+289 NERLQKLE

-319 KNYENK
+319 KNYENELK
-325 LEKII
+325 KII
-330 IQKEAFYPEFKNL
+330 IQEEAFYPEFKNS
-343 ISEILLKVD
+343 ISKILLKVD

-361 LTGLKGSLEEKQNNL
+361 LEKLKGSLEGKQKNL
-376 FDTISYESEE
+376 FDIIPYESEE
-386 LPSELNGEIKEY
+386 LPSKLDGEIEEY
-398 NKIVEK
+398 NKLVEK
-404 NNKYTKTL
+404 NNKYTKDL
-412 ETNKTKARTKLRYN
+412 PENKAKARTKLRYN
-426 AIAKIVRNSDIEE
+426 AIAEIVRNSNLEE
-439 IKTGLNSAIS
+439 IKTDLNDINTSLGI
-449 DLDDKEKEIKLVKD
+449 KEGEIREVEKTIKD
-463 TIEGYEKK
+463 YETK
-471 QKEKQEEIDKQ
+471 QKEKQEKIDEQ

-509 RKDDQGREF
+509 RKKEQGREF
-518 YEIKEKIEDEEKTRP
+518 YEIKEKIGDEEKTRS

-555 DLENGSDKPKFIIF
+555 DLENGSDKPKFIVF

-600 KDKILVL
+600 KDKILIL

-619 DIKNEC
+619 DIKNEY
-625 RRKLKS
+625 RFKKK
-631 GGNTINPYEE
+631 GDGNSINPYKE

-649 YDGKTKILK
+649 YDGKTKTLK
-658 LQKDSE
+658 LQEDSE

-674 FELIFLYEMNKPELM
+674 FELIFLYEMDKPELM

-717 NLFNANSHNGI
+717 NLFNANSHNSI

-739 SNDIK
+739 CNDIRD
-744 NILHKCFKYNHGEDH
+744 ILNKCFKDNHGEDH
-759 FDKYWRIG
+759 FNKYWRIG
-767 INGNNLK
+767 KNGNNLK

>member
-1 MKKKLRSLKKKLE
+1 
-14 RWSKKMEVD
+14 MEVD

-181 NARGYDKNSFQGEIE
+181 NARVYDKNSFQGEIE

-217 STRKQEVEEISLDE
+217 STRKQKVEEISLDE

-276 AGDTYAFCGNIVT
+276 AGDTCAFCGNIVT